1 MAESTSIS
9 HRSIYYL
16 PGRGG
21 QLDGPLGMEL
31 VRRGYYLLGRE
42 ITNREG
48 SPNRFFCELAFTDQ
62 VKVIANDLQ
71 NYAWSPGSFILAN
84 SFGAYALL
92 HAVLKLQKCPAK
104 ILLLSPVLGS
114 VRSDGLYFKPPKA
127 RLFEQSLQDQMFPQM
142 NISIVTGSND
152 NQVSIPSCQA
162 LIACS
167 GGKLTVL
174 AEQGHRLEPCLVQPI
189 LDEWL
194 PNRNRAA

>member
-1 MAESTSIS
+1 MAESTSTS

-48 SPNRFFCELAFTDQ
+48 SPNRSFCELAFTDQ

-104 ILLLSPVLGS
+104 ILLLSQSS
-114 VRSDGLYFKPPKA
+114 VRSDRMACTSNLQK
-127 RLFEQSLQDQMFPQM
+127 QDSL
-142 NISIVTGSND
+142 NNHCKIK
-152 NQVSIPSCQA
+152 
-162 LIACS
+162 CS
-167 GGKLTVL
+167 HK
-174 AEQGHRLEPCLVQPI
+174 
-189 LDEWL
+189 
-194 PNRNRAA
+194 